1 MLPPDTNVF
10 FSIGKSRPDVWVF
23 EAHQGVMADRRQSL
37 KRGDRLSKKQR
48 QTTASDWK
56 KATNCDLCYGLKV
69 TATFITI
76 KQATKQLQNE

>member
-1 MLPPDTNVF
+1 MLPPDINVF

-23 EAHQGVMADRRQSL
+23 EAHQGVMVDRRNSL

-56 KATNCDLCYGLKV
+56 KSDKLRFMLWAKSDSDIYYNKTSHK
-69 TATFITI
+69 A
-76 KQATKQLQNE
+76 ATK